1 MGREVIATRTGL
13 YGGRVRQEGERF
25 EIARPEDKGAWMAD
39 VKEAAGVPRV
49 YERHSSP
56 ARAEVGP
63 NEALAYAEAGQL
75 TTALN
80 LQLDAL
86 RQENAHL
93 HARLAEAEAKADALT
108 VAGDGEPVDVGK
120 STKAALKA
128 TDEKLAEL
136 EKAREDADVHQS
148 EDEAA
153 VQAEADAEKAD
164 EADKEKAEDD
174 EPSRPTRR
182 RRG

>member
-1 MGREVIATRTGL
+1 MGLDVVATRTGL

-25 EIARPEDKGAWMAD
+25 TLARKEDKGSWMQDAGKAD
-39 VKEAAGVPRV
+39 DVSRV

-63 NEALAYAEAGQL
+63 NDALAYAEAGQL

-86 RQENAHL
+86 RGENAHL
-93 HARLAEAEAKADALT
+93 HARLAQAEAAAEAAKATRKDDAPK
-108 VAGDGEPVDVGK
+108 AGAGV
-120 STKAALKA
+120 KAALKA
-128 TDEKLAEL
+128 TEERLEEI
-136 EKAREDADVHQS
+136 EKAAEDADVHQS
-148 EDEAA
+148 EDEDA
-153 VQAEADAEKAD
+153 VEAKEDAK
-164 EADKEKAEDD
+164 EADKKNEDD
-174 EPSRPTRR
+174 TPRPTRR